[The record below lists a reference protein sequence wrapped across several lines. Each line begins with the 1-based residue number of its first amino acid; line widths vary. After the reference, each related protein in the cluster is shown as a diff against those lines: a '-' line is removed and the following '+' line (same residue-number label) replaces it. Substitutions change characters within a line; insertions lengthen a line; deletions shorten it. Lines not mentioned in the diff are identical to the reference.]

1 MVSLYW
7 CVALTAA
14 WACCPPTDAQRFSL
28 EPIRLDPTGGIFGA
42 IGESSGGDISVLD
55 ALDIGL
61 ERAQALKEKD
71 TPPIVA
77 FHPGDISGGVVGIQA
92 SPPVAASPP
101 PAPDQAGQLLFSFRR
116 AEPEAKKE
124 AECTGRI
131 ILEASKTLVQRN
143 RIPPSKVSRVL
154 ARQSV
159 GLPPEE
165 CQRRVEKL
173 AGCDLV
179 EPPTPSCSPGFPYR
193 SIDGSCNNLANPK
206 WGAAMIPFRRFLDP
220 AYEDGVDAM
229 RGSDRLF
236 GAKLP
241 SPRAVS
247 AMLQKSEQ
255 RPQRGLI
262 TLMVMQ
268 WGQFTDHDIVHTPEA
283 ALVESG
289 KDGEATKPVE
299 CCESGRDIPF
309 ADGVSDCQP
318 IDVSEDPLYSEFNR
332 ACMKFVRS
340 LIANQGCVLGP
351 REQLNQITAYLDG
364 SAVYGSRD
372 AVAEELRAH
381 SGGRLNWTNSPAPG
395 RGHLMPFVECEGG
408 EGGASGGHCFKAG
421 DLRSNE
427 QPALASMHTLWVREH
442 NAVAAQL
449 SLVNPHWNDDTLYEE
464 ARRIVVALIQQ
475 ITYRDFLPIVLGNT
489 MMKKFDL
496 YPLTSGLRD
505 TYNASED
512 ASVLNVFGTAAYRF
526 GHTLVDDM
534 LQGEGSAVPLVGNFF
549 NPEPLFRG
557 ESRPSAL
564 LEGLATMNAQ
574 PADAYLVPSLTN
586 NLFKGHN
593 DPVGMDLM
601 ALNIQR
607 GRDHGLPPY
616 TEWREACGHP
626 PVSSFADLVP
636 LMSPSVVEG
645 FEKLYPNV
653 DEIDLF
659 PAGLGEKPVPDGL
672 LGPTFTC
679 IIAHQF
685 ARLKRG
691 DRFWYENRNQPKPF
705 TEDQLDSLR
714 EITLSSVICQ
724 NTILEHLQPNSFF
737 SANAPSNR
745 PRPCASYPVLKAELW
760 REGGTGSSSTS
771 SPTTSSAGSS
781 TPLRTSPSS
790 TTASGG
796 STTPLM
802 TTPFATTSSSKPTPR
817 PGSDT
822 RRSGFRLYQTP
833 HK

>member
-1 MVSLYW
+1 MFSLHW
-7 CVALTAA
+7 CVALAAA
-14 WACCPPTDAQRFSL
+14 WACCCPPAAEAQRFDFQ
-28 EPIRLDPTGGIFGA
+28 PVQLDPTGGIFGA
-42 IGESSGGDISVLD
+42 GAESTGGDISVLD

-61 ERAQALKEKD
+61 ERAQALKD
-71 TPPIVA
+71 RDVPAIVA
-77 FHPGDISGGVVGIQA
+77 FLPPSPGAAAGGGI
-92 SPPVAASPP
+92 AASPP
-101 PAPDQAGQLLFSFRR
+101 FEEAPSRPPDRAGQLLFSFRR

-131 ILEASKTLVQRN
+131 LLEASKTLVQRN
-143 RIPPSKVSRVL
+143 RIPPSEVSAVL
-154 ARQSV
+154 AKQSQ

-179 EPPTPSCSPGFPYR
+179 EPPTPSCSASFPYR

-206 WGAAMIPFRRFLDP
+206 WGAARIPFRRFIAP
-220 AYEDGVDAM
+220 AYEDGVDSM
-229 RGSDRLF
+229 RGSDRIL
-236 GAKLP
+236 GGELP
-241 SPRAVS
+241 SPRTVS
-247 AMLQKSEQ
+247 VMLQKTEQ

-268 WGQFTDHDIVHTPEA
+268 WGQFTDHDIVHTPES
-283 ALVESG
+283 ALAESG
-289 KDGEATKPVE
+289 KDGELTEPVE
-299 CCESGRDIPF
+299 CCESGQDFPY

-318 IDVSEDPLYSEFNR
+318 IDVLEDPLHRKFGR

-364 SAVYGSRD
+364 SSVYGSLDR
-372 AVAEELRAH
+372 VAEELRAH
-381 SGGRLNWTNSPAPG
+381 VGGRLNWTNSPAPG

-449 SLVNPHWNDDTLYEE
+449 SLVNPHWDDDTLYEE
-464 ARRIVVALIQQ
+464 TRRIVSALIQQ
-475 ITYRDFLPIVLGNT
+475 ITYRDFLPIILGNN
-489 MMKKFDL
+489 MMKEFDL
-496 YPLTSGLRD
+496 YPLTSGHSD

-512 ASVLNVFGTAAYRF
+512 ASVINAFGTAAYRF

-534 LQGEGSAVPLVGNFF
+534 LQGEGKAVPLVGNFF
-549 NPEPLFRG
+549 NPEPLFHG

-616 TEWREACGHP
+616 TEWRRACGLP
-626 PVSSFADLVP
+626 PVSSFADLIQI
-636 LMSPSVVEG
+636 MSPSVVEG
-645 FEKLYPNV
+645 FENLYPNV

-659 PAGLGEKPVPDGL
+659 PAGLGEKAVPDGL

-685 ARLKRG
+685 AKLKRG
-691 DRFWYENRNQPKPF
+691 DRFWYENRSQPKPF
-705 TEDQLDSLR
+705 TEEQLASIR
-714 EITLSSVICQ
+714 EITLSSVICH
-724 NTILEHLQPNSFF
+724 NTILEYMQPNPFF
-737 SANAPSNR
+737 SANAPGNR
-745 PRPCASYPVLKAELW
+745 PRPCASFPVLKAELW
-760 REGGTGSSSTS
+760 REEGTSSSSTS
-771 SPTTSSAGSS
+771 SPTTTSSSS
-781 TPLRTSPSS
+781 
-790 TTASGG
+790 
-796 STTPLM
+796 
-802 TTPFATTSSSKPTPR
+802 TTSSSMTSTTPSTGTSTPR
-817 PGSDT
+817 TTSSTPK
-822 RRSGFRLYQTP
+822 RPELRLYQTP